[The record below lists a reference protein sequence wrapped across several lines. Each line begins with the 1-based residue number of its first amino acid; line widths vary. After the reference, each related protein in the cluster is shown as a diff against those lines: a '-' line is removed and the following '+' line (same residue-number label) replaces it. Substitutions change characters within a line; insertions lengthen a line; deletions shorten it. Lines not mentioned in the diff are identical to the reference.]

1 MATEHDSEASSPPAS
16 VGERLRAARTGRGWS
31 VEQVAARLRIRPELL
46 QALERDDHAAF
57 GALTYARGQLRN
69 YLRLLDLD
77 EPASLQ
83 QAPPPVAP
91 APAKLARRTPELH
104 PRRPWLVRLGGLAII
119 GVLAVLGAQWARDG
133 HQPTPA
139 AEISRPLAPAA
150 PAVDAPAADVDTAVP
165 PPAPATTA
173 TADVAAGPPAP
184 ATGAEPGRAPV
195 APAEPASAPA
205 DGRDELRLSTRA
217 VSWVEI
223 TDHTGQRLVYE
234 LVSPGTPRS
243 VRGVPPLRVLLGNA
257 PAVELLYNGA
267 PVALPPGQHVVR
279 LTLGTAQPPAAGSP
293 PAAAPTAPTP

>member
-1 MATEHDSEASSPPAS
+1 MTSEHDSEASSPPAS
-16 VGERLRAARTGRGWS
+16 VGERLRAARSGRGWS
-31 VEQVAARLRIRPELL
+31 VEQVAARLRIRPELV
-46 QALERDDHAAF
+46 QALERDDYAPF
-57 GALTYARGQLRN
+57 GAPTYARGQLRN
-69 YLRLLDLD
+69 YLRLLNLD

-83 QAPPPVAP
+83 QAPPPVP
-91 APAKLARRTPELH
+91 VPAKLARRAPELH

-119 GVLAVLGAQWARDG
+119 GVLAGLGAQWARDG

-139 AEISRPLAPAA
+139 ADISRPPAV
-150 PAVDAPAADVDTAVP
+150 PAVDAPAAEVDTAAP
-165 PPAPATTA
+165 PPAPVTTEA
-173 TADVAAGPPAP
+173 ADAAAAP
-184 ATGAEPGRAPV
+184 LATGAEPSPAPV
-195 APAEPASAPA
+195 TATPAEPASAPA

-234 LVSPGTPRS
+234 LVSPGAPRS

-279 LTLGTAQPPAAGSP
+279 LTLGTPPPTAGSP